1 MRHHLTSLLTSLMRR
16 KVGSELTLKK
26 ARLPNGSLADQ
37 CFPSEEESRPRTSK
51 LQKKGARLRPVI
63 PLRNLGRILSSPVER
78 LSGLAAVPEDEVDV
92 VGRLD
97 GAGQLGLAADHR
109 VHVADRDC
117 KREGKKKLE
126 MHVRLR
132 RRTARIPRRGR
143 HFPDIL
149 SSHK

>member
-1 MRHHLTSLLTSLMRR
+1 M
-16 KVGSELTLKK
+16 
-26 ARLPNGSLADQ
+26 N
-37 CFPSEEESRPRTSK
+37 
-51 LQKKGARLRPVI
+51 PV
-63 PLRNLGRILSSPVER
+63 LSASPVER
-78 LSGLAAVPEDEVDV
+78 LAGLAAVPEDEVDV

-143 HFPDIL
+143 HFPNIL

>member
-1 MRHHLTSLLTSLMRR
+1 M
-16 KVGSELTLKK
+16 GSELTLKN

-37 CFPSEEESRPRTSK
+37 CFPSDEESRPRTSK
-51 LQKKGARLRPVI
+51 LQKGRAITTRDP
-63 PLRNLGRILSSPVER
+63 PRNLGRILSSPVER